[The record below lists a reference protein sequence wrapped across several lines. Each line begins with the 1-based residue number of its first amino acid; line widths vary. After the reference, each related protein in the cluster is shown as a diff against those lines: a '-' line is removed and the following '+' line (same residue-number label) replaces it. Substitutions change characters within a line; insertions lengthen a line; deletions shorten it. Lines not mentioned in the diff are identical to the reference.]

1 MKISPFPQRLLIGV
15 FPKENTL
22 NFSEDLKLQSQEG
35 HCRLGVGRVVV
46 EELIEYSCREEDQ

>member
-22 NFSEDLKLQSQEG
+22 NFSEDLKLQSQKR
-35 HCRLGVGRVVV
+35 HCRLRVERVVV
-46 EELIEYSCREEDQ
+46 EELIKYSCRQEDQ